1 MVGDQRVDPLIL
13 FLKLLLREQIL
24 TFIAIARYRLAPN
37 DAQLFFVKSTQIAYF
52 LTDGWGKNFSATS
65 RLPNFFFVPVLHFH
79 GMTYSQKDFAM
90 FSASTLNVDSRNQQ
104 PLIYETMKIVSKRQ
118 THARFEKSPP

>member
-37 DAQLFFVKSTQIAYF
+37 DAQLFFCQEH
-52 LTDGWGKNFSATS
+52 
-65 RLPNFFFVPVLHFH
+65 PNSVFF
-79 GMTYSQKDFAM
+79 
-90 FSASTLNVDSRNQQ
+90 N
-104 PLIYETMKIVSKRQ
+104 
-118 THARFEKSPP
+118 